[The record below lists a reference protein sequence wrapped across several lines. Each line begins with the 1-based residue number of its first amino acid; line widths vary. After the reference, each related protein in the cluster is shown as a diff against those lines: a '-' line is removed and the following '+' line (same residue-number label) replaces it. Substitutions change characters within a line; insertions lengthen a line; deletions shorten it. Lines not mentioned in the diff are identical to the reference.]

1 MNESPFPKARLV
13 EFADAGK
20 DKFNELL
27 CARAFARKVKL
38 RTQGDRWYVWNGT
51 AWSPSQRD
59 AYRATALAILPQQ
72 NRCARHARSVM
83 DHAEM
88 AAQMGPEETM
98 RGAVAFDEDG
108 ATLVNCAN
116 GVLRIS
122 EDDILLGSHRE
133 DLNFSGCIQATWD
146 EEAEAPEFFRV
157 LMEALPETDDLALLQ
172 WFSGYLLFPDCKQHE
187 VFLICHGPGG
197 TGKSTVSEAIINAIG
212 GSPLVTALSMAQI
225 CAGEKA
231 YSLPQLEHA
240 LVNLGTELDTV
251 EVADSA
257 NFKKLVSGEVIEA
270 RTIYGRPFPMS
281 PGAKLWFNS
290 NDLPRFRHGTDAEL
304 RRARFLCFDRKPEKA
319 DKRLKEKLKGE
330 RDGIFRWMVQGL
342 QAIHQGV
349 ACPEGSAKSSG
360 VKGQFAVS
368 NDPVRA
374 FFEER
379 LVRDPEGE
387 VTKADVADEFRNF
400 MDHRGFPPKAIEQL
414 FRGLYQRFPFIRPAR
429 RRGDTPGERERVLTG
444 ISLREDE

>member
-1 MNESPFPKARLV
+1 MGEQFFFFYLAWLSCVLL
-13 EFADAGK
+13 

-38 RTQGDRWYVWNGT
+38 RTQGDRWYVWDEK
-51 AWSPSQRD
+51 AWSPTQRD

-72 NRCARHARSVM
+72 NRCVRHARAVM

-88 AAQMGPEETM
+88 AAQMGPDEEL

-108 ATLVNCAN
+108 ATLVNCKN
-116 GVLRIS
+116 GVLKVSDAEIT
-122 EDDILLGSHRE
+122 LGKHRE
-133 DLNFSGCIQATWD
+133 DLHFSGCVEATWD
-146 EEAEAPEFFRV
+146 ETAEAPEFFRV
-157 LMEALPETDDLALLQ
+157 LMEALPETDDLAVDAMVRGVSAVSRLQ
-172 WFSGYLLFPDCKQHE
+172 AARS
-187 VFLICHGPGG
+187 FLICHGPAG
-197 TGKSTVSEAIINAIG
+197 TGKSTVSEAIIQTLG

-281 PGAKLWFNS
+281 TGAKLWFS
-290 NDLPRFRHGTDAEL
+290 ANDLPRFKHGTDAEL
-304 RRARFLCFDRKPEKA
+304 RRARFLYFDRKPEKA
-319 DKRLKEKLKGE
+319 DKMLKDKLKDE
-330 RDGIFRWMVQGL
+330 RDGIFRWMVHGL

-349 ACPEGSAKSSG
+349 ACPEGSEKSAG
-360 VKGQFAVS
+360 VKAQFAVS

-387 VTKADVADEFRNF
+387 VKKSDVADEFKSF
-400 MDHRGFPPKAIEQL
+400 MDHRGFPQKAIEQL

-429 RRGDTPGERERVLTG
+429 RRGETPGERERVLTG
-444 ISLREDE
+444 ISIREDE